1 MTVSDGWRLDT
12 DAKSTDAVLDAFS
25 NRGSERNDNKPELQ
39 KELPGLRGFSA
50 TNIKNMRSFYEE
62 WSLFVNRQPMADENK
77 TLTAVSDSEL
87 NSLIAVELK
96 SGKFLLHIWDNYH
109 IEVLQ

>member
-1 MTVSDGWRLDT
+1 M
-12 DAKSTDAVLDAFS
+12 DAFS
-25 NRGSERNDNKPELQ
+25 NRGSERNDNKPELE

>member
-1 MTVSDGWRLDT
+1 MLSDGWRLGT

-87 NSLIAVELK
+87 NSLIAVEL
-96 SGKFLLHIWDNYH
+96 
-109 IEVLQ
+109 